1 MILSL
6 SVTNTGCL
14 LNSARRLIPSWC
26 SGYLPWYAFP
36 DIFQKATILTRL
48 SFFLWPVE
56 CCSTRCVYV
65 EGCQEFN
72 GCVAW
77 VHLWPPMIKCCSCIE
92 HVLESWTC
100 APAVGTQGCQHVG
113 LRKIL
118 VNSRRIPLWWGS
130 SSQTPAL
137 WAATETDCLLICL
150 ESLFFPRELSY
161 ISLTLSPSNTQWL
174 RNPAFPLPNSLSPN
188 KAWYLGRVDGDKT
201 WGGMKDVRR
210 VTTCTVRAKIT
221 GHICFKK
228 EKNPT
233 NPFWVL

>member
-26 SGYLPWYAFP
+26 SGYLPWNAFP
-36 DIFQKATILTRL
+36 DIFPEGHNSHPPFI
-48 SFFLWPVE
+48 FFLWPVE

-77 VHLWPPMIKCCSCIE
+77 VQLWPSMIKRRSCIE
-92 HVLESWTC
+92 RVLESWTC
-100 APAVGTQGCQHVG
+100 APAVGTQGSHHVG

-137 WAATETDCLLICL
+137 WAATEIDCLPICL
-150 ESLFFPRELSY
+150 ESLISTPRIELHFTHTLPQQHPMITKPSL
-161 ISLTLSPSNTQWL
+161 SLTQFL
-174 RNPAFPLPNSLSPN
+174 
-188 KAWYLGRVDGDKT
+188 
-201 WGGMKDVRR
+201 
-210 VTTCTVRAKIT
+210 IT
-221 GHICFKK
+221 K
-228 EKNPT
+228 
-233 NPFWVL
+233 